1 MAILRLIAQRIYEA
15 AFYLTLGFV
24 MLGILNLTNADT
36 AGVIF
41 HPAQAEKAQQ
51 ATADTYRWRYRT
63 SCYDER
69 LGWRREPMPRFWEKD
84 VEPGSPQAQEAVDKA
99 FRRSVSRLKGAVRL
113 YTYTNELGKPCEW
126 FFFRRYDS

>member
-1 MAILRLIAQRIYEA
+1 MAILVLIAQRIYEA
-15 AFYLTLGFV
+15 ATYLAVGVLV
-24 MLGILNLTNADT
+24 AMVLNYTNANT
-36 AGVIF
+36 ENVIF

-84 VEPGSPQAQEAVDKA
+84 VEPGAPQAQEAIDKA

-113 YTYTNELGKPCEW
+113 YTYTNEQGQPCEW
-126 FFFRRYDS
+126 FFFRRYT